1 MRKKIT
7 LADKINVYDMNRAIF
22 LLISRLSN
30 MTLTNEIDTYFYLTV
45 MEITQRITAIK
56 SFLIEVEHS
65 LESFERWSLDLG
77 NHTMFRYKS
86 SVLHQEYLR

>member
-30 MTLTNEIDTYFYLTV
+30 ITLTNEIAGHIYFYLTV

-86 SVLHQEYLR
+86 SILHQ